1 MVTEKELNNWLD
13 ACNSHD
19 VNRILKLL
27 TSDAV
32 VHEPQ
37 NVIPLKNY
45 KLRQFFNRLF
55 HNYPCFQFKNEG
67 FVIQCNEVASWKTE
81 IGTMINPP
89 YNPTTGNINQPTGRT
104 FIIPGAM
111 RLVYND
117 KKLIKNARIYWDRML
132 LNEQLG
138 PG

>member
-55 HNYPCFQFKNEG
+55 HTYPCFQFKNEG
-67 FVIQCNEVASWKTE
+67 FVIQGNEVASWKTV
-81 IGTMINPP
+81 IKTMINPS
-89 YNPTTGNINQPTGRT
+89 Y
-104 FIIPGAM
+104 
-111 RLVYND
+111 D
-117 KKLIKNARIYWDRML
+117 
-132 LNEQLG
+132 QLTEI
-138 PG
+138 